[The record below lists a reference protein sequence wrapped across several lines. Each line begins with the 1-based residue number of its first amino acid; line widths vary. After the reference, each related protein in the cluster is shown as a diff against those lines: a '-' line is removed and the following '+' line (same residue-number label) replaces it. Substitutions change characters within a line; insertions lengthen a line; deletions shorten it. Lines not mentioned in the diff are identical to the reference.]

1 MPPSLSLLSDTK
13 ENINSLQE
21 PQEQA
26 VSTRKIPRNAKWI
39 SGDDATLLDSLKTFA
54 DGNSADNGTFKS
66 AAFTAA
72 AKALKDSHKTSGGAL
87 KTAKSCSC
95 HWATLKAN
103 CVVVQ
108 KLRELSRFG
117 WDETRKIVIAS
128 DKVWD
133 DYLEVWHLTPFPLYD
148 DIIVL
153 VDGCHATGE
162 GALHIN
168 SLGYETSPPW
178 PSTLLLDDED
188 DVFVGEDA
196 LGGNHKSESA
206 DEKLTPISHTPCVPK
221 RGHAPSVSPASTGV
235 HQKCSNAKLTGPAA
249 ILGVADA
256 LESVATSFTAP
267 TSFLDD
273 VPSTPKRRINVIQ
286 AVCADASLSS
296 DERAKVVALFTK
308 DVAIAD
314 AYTAISDVPLHS
326 MYIRLE
332 LGKM

>member
-1 MPPSLSLLSDTK
+1 MAISLSSDTK

-21 PQEQA
+21 PQDQA
-26 VSTRKIPRNAKWI
+26 VSTRKIPRNAKWL

-72 AKALKDSHKTSGGAL
+72 AKALKDSHKTSGGAP
-87 KTAKSCSC
+87 KTSKSCSRC
-95 HWATLKAN
+95 WAT
-103 CVVVQ
+103 
-108 KLRELSRFG
+108 
-117 WDETRKIVIAS
+117 TRKIVIAS

-133 DYLEVWHLTPFPLYD
+133 DYLEAHPEAKVWRSTPFPLYD

-153 VDGCHATGE
+153 VDGCHATGD

-168 SLGYETSPPW
+168 SVGHEMSPPW
-178 PSTLLLDDED
+178 PSTLVLDDED
-188 DVFVGEDA
+188 DVFVGED
-196 LGGNHKSESA
+196 GESESA
-206 DEKLTPISHTPCVPK
+206 DEKVSAPISHTPRVAK
-221 RGHAPSVSPASTGV
+221 RGRAPSVSPTSTGV
-235 HQKCSNAKLTGPAA
+235 HKKCSHAKLT
-249 ILGVADA
+249 VADA

-267 TSFLDD
+267 TNFLDD
-273 VPSTPKRRINVIQ
+273 VPSTPKRRINAIQ
-286 AVCADASLSS
+286 AVCTDASLSS

-314 AYTAISDVPLHS
+314 AYTAISDVPLRS